1 MATIVPGLFGKSSA
15 DVEADTQK
23 RIDEFLNVSRQR
35 TGPGSGKRQLGASSG
50 VLIGQALK
58 GLFGIKNTDEKA
70 ALKNEDMSKY
80 LNQISSDEEK
90 ASPYKYTSL
99 AADVA
104 EKFGEL
110 EKAQALRLSA
120 AEKKSDYDKNQSI
133 MDYQK
138 ANTQKVEQEVEKSRN
153 DYLGLLAYGANEAL
167 QSTDD
172 PIKRKKLWDNVIT
185 AFEKRGA
192 DVSMYKDLPDSEW
205 EKTLDMV
212 ATTSTDVIGLKKLD
226 VAAAKEERANNT
238 QKETARHNLRIE
250 GLTERRITLTN
261 QRAIDAENGRD
272 TRNKDKEI
280 SDLDKMLNKTTL
292 DSAWTSNKSEITN
305 LNNKLVSRE
314 LRSELKSYTEL
325 EGSNL
330 ITGLADFKANY
341 SKYLN
346 QANDKG
352 FPLYTMEEAKA
363 LALKDVKSKI
373 TTEGM
378 IFKDKVYTPG
388 AAPEVKTPNQ
398 EMKKSTVKK
407 EELVVGK
414 TYYDTSGNGAVYKG
428 NNQWDPLKK

>member
-15 DVEADTQK
+15 DVAAETQK
-23 RIDEFLNVSRQR
+23 RIDDFLNVSRQR

-50 VLIGQALK
+50 VLLGQLAK
-58 GLFGIKNTDEKA
+58 GLFGVKNADEVA

-120 AEKKSDYDKNQSI
+120 AEKKSDYDKNQSVI
-133 MDYQK
+133 DYQK

-172 PIKRKKLWDNVIT
+172 PIKRKKIWDNVVT
-185 AFEKRGA
+185 SFEKRGA
-192 DVSMYKDLPDSEW
+192 DVSMYKDLPESEW
-205 EKTLDMV
+205 EKTLQMV
-212 ATTSTDVIGLKKLD
+212 STTSTDVIGLKKLEY
-226 VAAAKEERANNT
+226 AAVKEERALAT
-238 QKETARHNLRIE
+238 QEETKRHNLRMEALSEKRIN
-250 GLTERRITLTN
+250 LTEEIARLN
-261 QRAIDAENGRD
+261 EQGRD
-272 TRNKDKEI
+272 TRSKNKEL
-280 SDLDKMLNKTTL
+280 SDLDKMLNKTTM

-305 LNNKLVSRE
+305 LNNKIVSRE

-363 LALKDVKSKI
+363 LALKDIKSKI
-373 TTEGM
+373 TTEGI

-398 EMKKSTVKK
+398 EMKRPDKYT
-407 EELVVGK
+407 VGK
-414 TYYDTSGNGAVYKG
+414 VYKDTSGNEAVYKG
-428 NNQWDPLKK
+428 DNQWDPVKK

>member
-1 MATIVPGLFGKSSA
+1 MATIVPGLFGKTSV
-15 DVEADTQK
+15 DVEAETQK
-23 RIDEFLNVSRQR
+23 RIDDFLNISRQR
-35 TGPGSGKRQLGASSG
+35 TGPGSEKARLGASSG
-50 VLIGQALK
+50 ILLGKALK
-58 GLFGIKNTDEKA
+58 GLFGVKNADEKA
-70 ALKNEDMSKY
+70 ALKNEDMAKY

-90 ASPYKYTSL
+90 ASPYRYTSL

-120 AEKKSDYDKNQSI
+120 AEKKSDYDKNQSV

-172 PIKRKKLWDNVIT
+172 PTKRKKIWDNVIT
-185 AFEKRGA
+185 SFEKRGA

-205 EKTLDMV
+205 EKALEMV
-212 ATTSTDVIGLKKLD
+212 SVQSTDVIGLKKLEY
-226 VAAAKEERANNT
+226 AAAKEERALAT
-238 QKETARHNLRIE
+238 QEETKRHNLKMEALSEKRIN
-250 GLTERRITLTN
+250 LTDEIARLN
-261 QRAIDAENGRD
+261 EKGRD
-272 TRNKDKEI
+272 TRSKNKEL
-280 SDLDKMLNKTTL
+280 SDIDKMLNKTTM

-305 LNNKLVSRE
+305 LSNKIVSRE

-388 AAPEVKTPNQ
+388 VAPEVKTPTQ
-398 EMKKSTVKK
+398 EMKRPDKFT
-407 EELVVGK
+407 VGK
-414 TYYDTSGNGAVYKG
+414 VYKDTSGNEAVYKG
-428 NNQWDPLKK
+428 DNQWDPVKK

>member
-15 DVEADTQK
+15 DVAAETQK
-23 RIDEFLNVSRQR
+23 RIDDFLNVSRQR

-50 VLIGQALK
+50 VLLGQLAK
-58 GLFGIKNTDEKA
+58 GLFGIKNADEVA

-90 ASPYKYTSL
+90 ASPYRYTSL

-110 EKAQALRLSA
+110 EKAQTLRLSA
-120 AEKKSDYDKNQSI
+120 AEKKSDYDKNQSV

-138 ANTQKVEQEVEKSRN
+138 ANTQKVEQEVEKAKN

-167 QSTDD
+167 QNTDD
-172 PIKRKKLWDNVIT
+172 PTKRKKIWDNVVT
-185 AFEKRGA
+185 SFEKRGA

-205 EKTLDMV
+205 EKVLEMV
-212 ATTSTDVIGLKKLD
+212 SVQSTDVVGLKKLE
-226 VAAAKEERANNT
+226 VAAAREERADKN
-238 QKETARHNLRIE
+238 QKETARHNLRME

-261 QRAIDAENGRD
+261 ERAIEAENGRD
-272 TRNKDKEI
+272 TRNKDKQI
-280 SDLDKMLNKTTL
+280 SDIDKLISKTTM
-292 DSAWTSNKSEITN
+292 DSAWTSNKAEISN
-305 LNNKLVSRE
+305 LNNKNVSRE

-388 AAPEVKTPNQ
+388 IAPEVKTPTQ
-398 EMKKSTVKK
+398 EVIKPKPTVQ
-407 EELVVGK
+407 ELVVGK

>member
-1 MATIVPGLFGKSSA
+1 MATIVPGLFGKTSA
-15 DVEADTQK
+15 DVAAETQK
-23 RIDEFLNVSRQR
+23 RIDDFLNVSRQR

-50 VLIGQALK
+50 VLLGQLVK
-58 GLFGIKNTDEKA
+58 GLFGVKNADEVA

-90 ASPYKYTSL
+90 ASPYRYTSL

-120 AEKKSDYDKNQSI
+120 AEKKSDYDKNQSV

-138 ANTQKVEQEVEKSRN
+138 ANTEKVQQDVEKSRN
-153 DYLGLLAYGANEAL
+153 DILGLIAYSANEAL
-167 QSTDD
+167 QNTDD
-172 PIKRKKLWDNVIT
+172 PTKRKKLWDNVIT
-185 AFEKRGA
+185 SFEKRGA

-212 ATTSTDVIGLKKLD
+212 ATTSTDVIGLKKLEY
-226 VAAAKEERANNT
+226 AAAKEERALAI
-238 QKETARHNLRIE
+238 QEETRRHNLKMEFLSNKRIE
-250 GLTERRITLTN
+250 VTEE
-261 QRAIDAENGRD
+261 RARLNEQGRD
-272 TRNKDKEI
+272 TRSKDKEI
-280 SDLDKMLNKTTL
+280 SDFDKMLNKTAM
-292 DSAWTSNKSEITN
+292 DSAWTSNKYEITN
-305 LNNKLVSRE
+305 LNNKNTSRD
-314 LRSELKSYTEL
+314 LRLELKNYTEL

-388 AAPEVKTPNQ
+388 AAPEVKTPTQ
-398 EMKKSTVKK
+398 EMKRPDKYT
-407 EELVVGK
+407 VGK
-414 TYYDTSGNGAVYKG
+414 VYKDGSGNEAIYKG
-428 NNQWDPLKK
+428 NNQWDPVKK